1 MKKKICAGCRK
12 PSCDGCRWN
21 MKEKLHTNK
30 TKTIGP
36 MSGLANGGKG
46 DYGLVF
52 DVGTTTVAGYLW
64 NMQTGECI
72 CAESMANP
80 QRKYGS
86 DVVSRITYC
95 LDEKGTCEEKRL
107 QELQKMIV
115 EALDYLAGNLA
126 SSVLQTEEGLPGCN
140 IRKVVVVGNTAM
152 CSIVAGISVESLGKA
167 PFKLPY
173 FQSVRCRG
181 SELGFVHL
189 RETDFVTLCAIDGY
203 VGADALSVYHYVKEM
218 DHRKNILAVDI
229 GTNGEII
236 LIGENKI
243 YACSTAAGP
252 ALEGAAVTQG
262 MCGTEGAI
270 EEVKLIGSFPLE
282 DILCRVIGEIKP
294 QGICGSGLVDA
305 LALLYKLQVIDKD
318 GYLRSRDE
326 ARKAGARERIC
337 QRIIEIGGER
347 KFLLADETYP
357 VYLTA
362 GDIRQLQ
369 LAKGAI
375 AAAIQILLDKAD
387 LNVGDLSGIYLAG
400 AFGNY
405 IKTESA
411 IAIGLLPGVNKDMV
425 MPIGNCAALGGAMAL
440 LSEDAIKEMEQSALE
455 IEHVELAKERDFEKY
470 FVQFMSM
477 P

>member
-30 TKTIGP
+30 TKTMGQL
-36 MSGLANGGKG
+36 SELANGGKG
-46 DYGLVF
+46 DCGLVF

-95 LDEKGTCEEKRL
+95 LDEKGMCEEKQL

-115 EALDYLAGNLA
+115 EALDHLAVNLD
-126 SSVLQTEEGLPGCN
+126 SSVSQTEEGLLRCN

-167 PFKLPY
+167 PFKRPY
-173 FQSVRCRG
+173 SQSVRCKG

-189 RETDFVTLCAIDGY
+189 RETDIVILCAIDGY

-218 DHRKNILAVDI
+218 DHTKNILAVDI

-282 DILCRVIGEIKP
+282 DILCRVIGEVKP

-305 LALLYKLQVIDKD
+305 LALLYKLHVIDKD

-337 QRIIEIGGER
+337 RRIIEIGGER
-347 KFLLADETYP
+347 KFLLTDEAYP
-357 VYLTA
+357 IYLTA

-375 AAAIQILLDKAD
+375 AAAIQILLDKAG
-387 LNVGDLSGIYLAG
+387 LTVGEFSGIYLAG

-405 IKTESA
+405 IQTDSA

-440 LSEDAIKEMEQSALE
+440 LSEDVIKEMEQSALE
-455 IEHVELAKERDFEKY
+455 IEHVELAKETDFEKY